1 MPSCYRMSF
10 QRERERERTRNDAA
24 PVIRNFIWEGNE
36 SGGGRDWFSPSFF
49 FSVIRKKLK
58 DWKRTPGWN
67 VRAFL
72 MKVAIAGAR
81 FWWNFVNWQMRS
93 ISSKRKDT
101 SNRLWTNVI
110 DTNQTKIRT
119 NDNKVTKKEYRA
131 TTVPSPY
138 TLIRHYPRFA
148 PSVKLK
154 GNWVETLGPFPPPP
168 W

>member
-1 MPSCYRMSF
+1 MADLAVHGSCLAISGKSEEEESALSSDFFCPRANRMSF
-10 QRERERERTRNDAA
+10 QREREREGTRNDAA

-81 FWWNFVNWQMRS
+81 F
-93 ISSKRKDT
+93 
-101 SNRLWTNVI
+101 
-110 DTNQTKIRT
+110 
-119 NDNKVTKKEYRA
+119 
-131 TTVPSPY
+131 
-138 TLIRHYPRFA
+138 
-148 PSVKLK
+148 
-154 GNWVETLGPFPPPP
+154 
-168 W
+168 